1 MPASSMA
8 FRMNL
13 KTLAKTLG
21 LSKTTVSRALNGYPE
36 VNEKTR
42 QRVLAVARDIGYR
55 PNPSARNLA
64 IGRTNVIGI
73 IYPMQPGD
81 LGDAMFLDVVNGMTA
96 RLARASMD
104 LIIVPVTSPEK
115 LDVYEHLVSD
125 KRVDGLVVGRTR
137 VHDERVAFLAR
148 HGLPFIAYGRTQI
161 DQPYAWFDY
170 DNETGIQLA
179 TEHLL
184 ALGHR
189 RIGFI
194 GAPPELNF
202 AFQRIASFLGT
213 LHSAGIQVNPACLIN
228 NALSRRAGYD
238 AMQRLLAMSPRPT
251 AVLVDNHL
259 AGAGAV
265 LALLD
270 AHVALGS
277 EMSVIIWGNMEEVLV
292 GRKIS
297 SITQPE
303 LNHAGAKIAEMML
316 ALLDGVSPSALQE
329 LWRPILTLGETVGPP
344 PDASL

>member
-1 MPASSMA
+1 MPATSVA
-8 FRMNL
+8 VRMNL

-73 IYPMQPGD
+73 IYPMLPGD
-81 LGDAMFLDVVNGMTA
+81 LGDAMFLDVVNGMTG
-96 RLARASMD
+96 RLAKASMD

-115 LDVYEHLVSD
+115 LDVYEHMVRD
-125 KRVDGLVVGRTR
+125 KRVDGLIVGRTR
-137 VHDERVAFLAR
+137 VHDERIAYLAR

-161 DQPYAWFDY
+161 DHSYAWFDY
-170 DNETGIQLA
+170 DNETGIRLA

-184 ALGHR
+184 SLGHR
-189 RIGFI
+189 HIAYIGS
-194 GAPPELNF
+194 PPELNF
-202 AFQRIASFLGT
+202 AFQRIGSFLGT
-213 LHSAGIQVNPACLIN
+213 LHSAGIDVNPAYLVN
-228 NALSRRAGYD
+228 NALSRPAGYH
-238 AMQRLLAMSPRPT
+238 AMQQLLACSPRPT

-265 LALLD
+265 FALLD
-270 AHVALGS
+270 ARIAIGS
-277 EMSVIIWGNMEEVLV
+277 ELSLIVWGNMEDVMI

-297 SITQPE
+297 SVTQPD
-303 LNHAGAKIAEMML
+303 LNRAGIKIAEMML
-316 ALLDGVSPSALQE
+316 ALLDGAPPSELQE
-329 LWRPILTLGETVGPP
+329 LWRPVLLAGETVAAP
-344 PDASL
+344 